1 MEIVSSG
8 GSSKVVQGAA
18 RSAIAFAALLGGIMI
33 GLTAVAAPAP
43 AASAPAASAPGPMP
57 EVQAVVN
64 QAVAVLKD
72 PHLSVVER
80 RRRLRD
86 IANAHLDF
94 PLMARSSLGYQWD
107 ELSPA
112 EQQEFSRL
120 FSSFIEDAYL
130 NKIQGYVDLT
140 FKFSR
145 QIMTGVNYAQIDTSV
160 LQPGSSPISLNF
172 HLRRENGDWKV
183 YDIVIDDISMVEN
196 YRNQFNRVIKE
207 HGFNALMVDLRRKDQ
222 QLTQLLGTTQ
232 GASH

>member
-8 GSSKVVQGAA
+8 GSSKVVQSAA
-18 RSAIAFAALLGGIMI
+18 RGAIAFAALLGGIM
-33 GLTAVAAPAP
+33 LCLMALAAP
-43 AASAPAASAPGPMP
+43 APAASAPGPMP

-130 NKIQGYVDLT
+130 
-140 FKFSR
+140 
-145 QIMTGVNYAQIDTSV
+145 
-160 LQPGSSPISLNF
+160 
-172 HLRRENGDWKV
+172 
-183 YDIVIDDISMVEN
+183 
-196 YRNQFNRVIKE
+196 
-207 HGFNALMVDLRRKDQ
+207 
-222 QLTQLLGTTQ
+222 
-232 GASH
+232 